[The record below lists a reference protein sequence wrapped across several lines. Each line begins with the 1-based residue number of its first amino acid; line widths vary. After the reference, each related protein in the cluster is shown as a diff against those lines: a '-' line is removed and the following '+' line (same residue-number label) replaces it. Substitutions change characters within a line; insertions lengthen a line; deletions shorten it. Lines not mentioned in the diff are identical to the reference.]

1 MTTTY
6 QIRPYQ
12 EQDFPAI
19 QRLNA
24 AEGWNQLVRL
34 HERTQLAW
42 QHSNAALVV
51 EHTGEVIGYVRGM
64 TDTQVTL
71 YICELLIEAD
81 FRGQG
86 LAQQLFARLH
96 DWYPTTRIEVLAS
109 SSSESFYR
117 GQAFRPFYGFRKSFE

>member
-1 MTTTY
+1 MKSEY
-6 QIRPYQ
+6 QICPYQ

-34 HERTQLAW
+34 HDRTKLAW
-42 QHSNAALVV
+42 QHSNAAFVV
-51 EHTGEVIGYVRGM
+51 EHAGEVVGYVRGM

-71 YICELLIEAD
+71 YICELLIDAE

-96 DWYPTTRIEVLAS
+96 EAYPTTRIEVLAS

>member
-1 MTTTY
+1 MTTAY

-12 EQDFPAI
+12 DQDFPAI

-42 QHSNAALVV
+42 QHSNVALVV
-51 EHTGEVIGYVRGM
+51 EHAGDVIGYVRGM

-71 YICELLIEAD
+71 YICELLIDAE

-86 LAQQLFARLH
+86 IAQQLFACLH
-96 DWYPTTRIEVLAS
+96 DAYPTTRIEVLAS
-109 SSSESFYR
+109 ISSESFYR

>member
-1 MTTTY
+1 MTTAY

-12 EQDFPAI
+12 DQDFPAI

-34 HERTQLAW
+34 QERTQLAW

-51 EHTGEVIGYVRGM
+51 EHAGAVIGYVRGM

-71 YICELLIEAD
+71 YICELLIDAN

-86 LAQQLFARLH
+86 LGQQLFARLH

-117 GQAFRPFYGFRKSFE
+117 GQSFRPFYGFRKSFE